1 MKKLELRLPFYK
13 RPFLVMLVIRT
24 VLALFA
30 TRALFSL
37 ASPLNTLTVQVSLED
52 SSFSLESDRTCG
64 HKEPDVAPK
73 SQAPLDPQ
81 VNVDDA
87 TFFGIE
93 KGKTH
98 QFLGIPFAY
107 PP

>member
-1 MKKLELRLPFYK
+1 
-13 RPFLVMLVIRT
+13 MLVKRT
-24 VLALFA
+24 TLVLFA

-37 ASPLNTLTVQVSLED
+37 ASPLNSFTVQVTVQD
-52 SSFSLESDRTCG
+52 SSLSLESDGTCG
-64 HKEPDVAPK
+64 RQEPAPSPK
-73 SQAPLDPQ
+73 SQEPQ

-87 TFFGIE
+87 TFFGVV
-93 KGKTH
+93 KGQTH